1 MYSGFSGRQRIG
13 NVTQVNDPNTSWVS
27 MEPHWGLIEVLLQGT
42 YGIRKSHRKFLP
54 QEPRELDEAYDNR
67 LQRSVLAPYYIRLER
82 MLAGMLTRKPVR
94 LDDVSDVIREQLFD
108 VDLQGNDLQTWLFQ
122 TSRICIRYGHVGVL
136 VDAPASGENGRPYY
150 VSYTP
155 RDILGWRTELK
166 DGKQEL
172 TQLRL
177 QEKIVVPD
185 GLYGEKQVEQVRVL
199 TPGAFEIHQKDQQGD
214 FKVVD
219 EGRTSLSEIPFSVAY
234 SNRMGVL
241 ESIPPLADIAELNLQ
256 HYQVQ
261 SDLSNQL
268 HISAVPMLAIFGFPQ
283 SAEEISA
290 GPGEAMALPEGASAQ
305 YIEPAGNSYDA
316 QSAEEISAGPGEA
329 IALPAPGEADAKY
342 IEPAGNSYDAQ
353 FRRLEQIASQ
363 INELGLAA
371 VLGSKLVG
379 ETAEAKR
386 IDRSQGDSTMMVVA
400 QQMQDMIDNCL
411 RFHAQYMQEAN
422 AGSSLVNRDFM
433 GTRLEPLEIQAL
445 LQLYTAGTITQET
458 LLLQLEAGEV
468 LGDDFDVENELEAT
482 QNGGLIEMNTPEPT
496 PQPAEESTMPE
507 AEDVED
513 AE

>member
-13 NVTQVNDPNTSWVS
+13 NVTKVNDPNTAWINQ
-27 MEPHWGLIEVLLQGT
+27 EPHWGLIETLLTGT
-42 YGIRKSHRKFLP
+42 YGIRKGHRKFLP
-54 QEPRELDEAYDNR
+54 QEPREQDISYDAR
-67 LQRSVLAPYYIRLER
+67 LLRSVLAPYYVRLER

-108 VDLQGNDLQTWLFQ
+108 VDLQGNDLHTWLFAA
-122 TSRICIRYGHVGVL
+122 SRICIRYGHVGVL
-136 VDAPASGENGRPYY
+136 VDAPAAGQNGRPYWVTY
-150 VSYTP
+150 SP
-155 RDILGWRTELK
+155 RDILGFRTELK

-177 QEKIVVPD
+177 MEKIVVPD

-199 TPGAFEIHQKDQQGD
+199 TPGAFEIHQKDDQGD
-214 FKVVD
+214 FRIVD

-234 SNRMGVL
+234 SNRLGIL

-268 HISAVPMLAIFGFPQ
+268 HISAVPMLALFGFPAA
-283 SAEEISA
+283 AEEISA
-290 GPGEAMALPEGASAQ
+290 GPGEAMALPEGS
-305 YIEPAGNSYDA
+305 DA
-316 QSAEEISAGPGEA
+316 R
-329 IALPAPGEADAKY
+329 Y

-353 FRRLEQIASQ
+353 FRRLEQIAMQ

-371 VLGSKLVG
+371 VLGAKLVG

-400 QQMQDMIDNCL
+400 QQMQDLIDNCL
-411 RFHAQYMQEAN
+411 RFHAEYMQEAN
-422 AGSSLVNRDFM
+422 PGSSLVNRDFM
-433 GTRLEPLEIQAL
+433 GIRLEPQEIQAL

-468 LGDDFDVENELEAT
+468 LGDDFDVEQEIEITQTGGLLEAA
-482 QNGGLIEMNTPEPT
+482 TPERT
-496 PQPAEESTMPE
+496 PAPQDEGKMPKVKPES
-507 AEDVED
+507 EDELD
-513 AE
+513 G

>member
-13 NVTQVNDPNTSWVS
+13 NVTTVDSPNTSWVN
-27 MEPHWGLIEVLLQGT
+27 MEPHWGLIETLLSGT
-42 YGIRKSHRKFLP
+42 YGIRKGHRKFLF

-67 LQRSVLAPYYIRLER
+67 LQRSVLAPYYVRLER

-122 TSRICIRYGHVGVL
+122 ASRISIRYGHVGVL
-136 VDAPASGENGRPYY
+136 VDAPASGENGRPYW

-155 RDILGWRTELK
+155 RDILGWRAELK

-219 EGRTSLSEIPFSVAY
+219 EGRTSLSDIPFSVAY

-290 GPGEAMALPEGASAQ
+290 GPGEAISLPSES
-305 YIEPAGNSYDA
+305 
-316 QSAEEISAGPGEA
+316 
-329 IALPAPGEADAKY
+329 DAKY

-411 RFHAQYMQEAN
+411 RFHAEYMQEPN

-496 PQPAEESTMPE
+496 PEPAEERTMPK
-507 AEDVED
+507 AEEVED